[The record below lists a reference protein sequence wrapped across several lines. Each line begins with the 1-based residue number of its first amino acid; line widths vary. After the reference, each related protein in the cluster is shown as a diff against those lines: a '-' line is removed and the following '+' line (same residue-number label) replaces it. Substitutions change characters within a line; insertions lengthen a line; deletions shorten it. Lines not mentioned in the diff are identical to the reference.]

1 MIQQIVSLNT
11 PNISVLSTVLRAT
24 VQHIQYPST
33 YISIHLLYHICSNSI
48 SINLYN
54 TSLLLFPEAFQG
66 ANRESRCSFLL
77 RFSLWPRRFNL
88 YFLLVPCVF
97 CYLSPCLF
105 IPSVCCSL
113 PRLRQISRLFVIEA
127 ERDCSFESGLEKY
140 RGSNDAANETC
151 VRGERELRKS
161 AVEIAPNHP
170 PDRGKNFPSLLW
182 GS

>member
-1 MIQQIVSLNT
+1 MIQQVVSHST
-11 PNISVLSTVLRAT
+11 PNISVLSTVLQAT
-24 VQHIQYPST
+24 VQHILLTRLKFLHIAPIQYPST
-33 YISIHLLYHICSNSI
+33 YTILLSSCSLKRFTVRIVNRGV
-48 SINLYN
+48 
-54 TSLLLFPEAFQG
+54 LFF
-66 ANRESRCSFLL
+66 CF
-77 RFSLWPRRFNL
+77 FSLWPCRFNL
-88 YFLLVPCVF
+88 YFLPVPCVF

-113 PRLRQISRLFVIEA
+113 PRLRQIPRLFVIEA
-127 ERDCSFESGLEKY
+127 ERDCSFEFGLEKY

-170 PDRGKNFPSLLW
+170 PDRGKNFPLLLW